1 MTPYVREYQEGD
13 AEVLAPILRQADL
26 QELQAS
32 SPLPP
37 YAVLRQSAEESLP
50 ACTVIGAS
58 GRVAALFGAVPSLAP
73 SGIIWLLGSDELTK
87 GATRREFLRQC
98 PTYLHVLHEQYPLLY
113 NYIDERN
120 TVHIRWLKWM
130 GFTFIQRHSQHGHE
144 QRPFLEFVR
153 LK

>member
-13 AEVLAPILRQADL
+13 AEALAPMLRQADL

-32 SPLPP
+32 SSLPP
-37 YAVLRQSAEESLP
+37 YAVLKQSAEESTP

-58 GRVAALFGAVPSLAP
+58 GQVAALFGAVPSGPP
-73 SGIIWLLGSDELTK
+73 SGIIWLLGSDELVS
-87 GATRREFLRQC
+87 GATRREFFRQC
-98 PTYLHVLHEQYPLLY
+98 PTFLRVLHEQYPLLY
-113 NYIDERN
+113 NYIDERT
-120 TVHIRWLKWM
+120 TVHIHWLQRM
-130 GFTFIQRHSQHGHE
+130 GFTFIARHPHHGHE

>member
-1 MTPYVREYQEGD
+1 MKPYVREYQEGD
-13 AEVLAPILRQADL
+13 AEALAPILRQADL

-87 GATRREFLRQC
+87 GTTSRAFLRQSR
-98 PTYLHVLHEQYPLLY
+98 TFLRVLHEQYPLLY

-130 GFTFIQRHSQHGHE
+130 GFTFIARHPHHGHE